1 MRSVLCAEG
10 PIEPQSALTTYLVE
24 HPPTPADPVHLVFG
38 MRRSAPVLP
47 AIPDVSFTVG
57 SFLPGRGLRDVVP
70 LHYHRCS
77 YSEICRALADGSFAP
92 DVLVACA
99 TPPDSS
105 GSRSLGGVN
114 GYLDLAVE
122 AAGTVVIEEV
132 AWLPRVPGATMVPH
146 ADKVVASDARETD
159 EQPHFSA
166 TFDETDIAIA
176 GHILPLIPSSPRL
189 ALGIG
194 RVSDALAHR
203 LAGRGDVDILTGV
216 VTDAVR
222 AMHAAGTL
230 SPRPIR
236 AMSVVG
242 THHLLRWAEGSGA
255 VELLPSTN
263 IHQPSWLASHDRFV
277 SVLGAI
283 QVDAVGNINSERI
296 GNKLVSGRG
305 GAPDFAL
312 GGHLSQGG
320 LSIVALHSTD
330 RQGRSR
336 LVPELDDPSIPAARI
351 DAVVTENGVALLA
364 GLESEERR
372 SALSR
377 IF

>member
-1 MRSVLCAEG
+1 MRTVLCAEG
-10 PIEPQSALTTYLVE
+10 PVEPQSALTAYLVE
-24 HPPTPADPVHLVFG
+24 HPATRADPVHLVFG

-47 AIPDVSFTVG
+47 ATLDASFTVG
-57 SFLPGRGLRDVVP
+57 SFLPGRGLRDLTP
-70 LHYHRCS
+70 LTYHRCC

-92 DVLVACA
+92 DVVVACA
-99 TPPDSS
+99 TPPDSN
-105 GSRSLGGVN
+105 GVRSLGGVN
-114 GYLDLAVE
+114 GYLDLAVG
-122 AAGTVVIEEV
+122 AAGRLVIEEV
-132 AWLPRVPGATMVPH
+132 AWLPRVPGATTFSH
-146 ADKVVASDARETD
+146 ADQVVPSEALDTD
-159 EQPHFSA
+159 DQPHFSA
-166 TFDETDIAIA
+166 SFDDIDLAIA
-176 GHILPLIPSSPRL
+176 SHIVPLIPPNPRL

-203 LAGRGDVDILTGV
+203 LGGRGDVDILTGV

-222 AMHAAGTL
+222 EMHAADTL
-230 SPRPIR
+230 GNGPIR

-242 THHLLRWAEGSGA
+242 THDLLHWAEESRA
-255 VELLPSTN
+255 VELLPSTD
-263 IHQPSWLASHDRFV
+263 IHEPSWLASHDRFV

-296 GNKLVSGRG
+296 GEKLVSGRG

-320 LSIVALHSTD
+320 LSIVALHSRD
-330 RQGRSR
+330 RHGRSR
-336 LVPELDDPSIPAARI
+336 LVAELGDPSISAASI
-351 DAVVTENGVALLA
+351 DAVVTELGAAVLA
-364 GLESEERR
+364 GLDLDERN

>member
-1 MRSVLCAEG
+1 MRTVLCAEG
-10 PIEPQSALTTYLVE
+10 PVEPQSALTGYLME

-47 AIPDVSFTVG
+47 MTSAASFTVG
-57 SFLPGRGLRDVVP
+57 SFLPGRGLRDVTP
-70 LHYHRCS
+70 LRYHRCS
-77 YSEICRALADGSFAP
+77 YSEICRALGDGSFAP
-92 DVLVACA
+92 DVLIACA
-99 TPPDSS
+99 TTPDSS
-105 GSRSLGGVN
+105 GERSLGGVN
-114 GYLDLAVE
+114 GYLDLAVG
-122 AAGTVVIEEV
+122 AASTIVIEEV
-132 AWLPRVPGATMVPH
+132 PWLPHVPGATQVPH
-146 ADKVVASDARETD
+146 VDQVVPSHNQDTD

-166 TFDETDIAIA
+166 AFDDTDLAIA
-176 GHILPLIPSSPRL
+176 RHILALIPSNPRL

-194 RVSDALAHR
+194 RVSDALAHE

-222 AMHAAGTL
+222 AMHTEGTL
-230 SPRPIR
+230 SSTPIR

-242 THHLLRWAEGSGA
+242 SLDLLRWAKESGV

-263 IHQPSWLASHDRFV
+263 IHEPSWLAGHERFV

-283 QVDAVGNINSERI
+283 QIDRWGNVNSERI
-296 GNKLVSGRG
+296 GEKLVSGRG

-312 GGHLSQGG
+312 GGHLSAGG

-330 RQGRSR
+330 RHGRSR
-336 LVPELDDPSIPAARI
+336 LVPEIDDPSIVGARI
-351 DAVVTENGVALLA
+351 DAVVTEKGAALLA
-364 GLESEERR
+364 GVDPKNRI